1 VSPAIH
7 ELDEQR
13 YRIYERLCEKPRIRP
28 HHLSKELKLRPS
40 SVSKIMKEAFEQGY
54 IFGPHV
60 RKKSYQNFLEY
71 VYFLKSPEPVK
82 LYRKLKEDERV
93 AYHAKIIG
101 FSDIWAIAKT
111 PLDFPGCEIIAQGY
125 RSEYFLS
132 HALNCS
138 WEDSFSTVTNMISDF
153 DPKTYILKNYL
164 QTHWDEV
171 IEWDNT
177 DEILFRELKYD
188 LRKALEPLLKEK
200 YHIGCGSAYEWLKRL
215 PNYCTIATSYFPEGI
230 SAYDPYLF
238 MFETE
243 YEDFIVDLFSQLPV
257 STFFF
262 KVDDKLILYIHV
274 KKEFLRGAGKNGVEL
289 DKLQIPLFIEE
300 LQNSGIIT
308 SSSYGIVEYCWG
320 KDF

>member
-93 AYHAKIIG
+93 VYHAKIIG

-111 PLDFPGCEIIAQGY
+111 SLDFPGCEIIAQGY
-125 RSEYFLS
+125 RSDYFLS

-153 DPKTYILKNYL
+153 DPRTYVLKNYL

-188 LRKALEPLLKEK
+188 LRKALEPIMKK
-200 YHIGCGSAYEWLKRL
+200 YHIPLSRTKKWLKRL
-215 PNYCTIATSYFPEGI
+215 RDYCTIATSYFPETI

-243 YEDFIVDLFSQLPV
+243 YEDFIIDLFSQLPV
-257 STFFF
+257 SSFFF
-262 KVDDKLILYIHV
+262 RVDNKLILYIHV
-274 KKEFLRGAGKNGVEL
+274 KKELLRSAENSIDY
-289 DKLQIPLFIEE
+289 DKLQIPL
-300 LQNSGIIT
+300 LMRRLRNRGIVT
-308 SSSYGIVEYCWG
+308 RDSYGITEYAWL
-320 KDF
+320 KDL